1 MRSQLTPDLTTDL
14 TADLTDRT
22 SIYKAELVPD
32 QSHCLC
38 CRYRNS
44 VLPSHTGQ
52 PPQGVGGPHPE
63 AGGGHPGLQD
73 EEEPE
78 GGGRGEH
85 GRRQPAHGLV
95 ALLHN
100 GVGGDT
106 RDHSSE
112 TLGHI
117 VRCCYHYHSI
127 LYP

>member
-1 MRSQLTPDLTTDL
+1 MTTQLT
-14 TADLTDRT
+14 
-22 SIYKAELVPD
+22 KE
-32 QSHCLC
+32 LC
-38 CRYRNS
+38 CRYRDS

-95 ALLHN
+95 ALHA
-100 GVGGDT
+100 GVGGET